1 MNKLALVAVSIFV
14 VVEIFLGDCV
24 IQGIPLWLIALI
36 LFSFIWMGIICIK
49 EKVQI
54 KDSY

>member
-1 MNKLALVAVSIFV
+1 MNKLALVAVSLFV
-14 VVEIFLGDCV
+14 FVEILIGDCV

-36 LFSFIWMGIICIK
+36 LFSFIWMGIICVK

>member
-1 MNKLALVAVSIFV
+1 MNKLALVAVSLFAI
-14 VVEIFLGDCV
+14 VEVLIGDCV
-24 IQGIPLWLIALI
+24 IQGIPLWLIGLI

-49 EKVQI
+49 EKVKI